1 MILRVRYILLTNGW
15 VIEVGGKWLGADG
28 KPATIKAK
36 NPETGEDTTYLL
48 PAKVGPIFFV
58 KDESQG
64 EPDPDEPDMQIA
76 SGEHAFYEVWAAPE
90 NQKAA
95 ELLGG
100 ELLAGPCTRRLR
112 IPEQHVLMDEEIW
125 PFAAADK
132 LIRQRSEE
140 LSEEYE
146 NLAGKEGV
154 PKDAQEDPK
163 KQPAAEATAAS

>member
-1 MILRVRYILLTNGW
+1 MILRVRYVLLTNGW
-15 VIEVGGKWLGADG
+15 LIEVGGKWPGPDG
-28 KPATIKAK
+28 KPATMKAK
-36 NPETGEDTTYLL
+36 DPDTGEDKTYLL

-64 EPDPDEPDMQIA
+64 EPADDPDVQIA
-76 SGEHAFYEVWAAPE
+76 TGEHAYYEAWAAPE

-100 ELLAGPCTRRLR
+100 DLLSGPTTRRLR
-112 IPEQHVLMDEEIW
+112 IPEQHVLLDEEIW

-140 LSEEYE
+140 LSAEYE
-146 NLAGKEGV
+146 DLAGKDGV
-154 PKDAQEDPK
+154 PKDAQDDK
-163 KQPAAEATAAS
+163 KQPAAEAAAAS